1 MTAKQTALNRQI
13 AINDKAIDTSADPK
27 KAHLKPEIRYT
38 AGLNNV
44 TVCQTGGNISI
55 E

>member
-1 MTAKQTALNRQI
+1 MTAKQIALNTPI
-13 AINDKAIDTSADPK
+13 ASKDTAMETSAVSK
-27 KAHLKPEIRYT
+27 KAHLNPEIRYT
-38 AGLNNV
+38 AGLNRV